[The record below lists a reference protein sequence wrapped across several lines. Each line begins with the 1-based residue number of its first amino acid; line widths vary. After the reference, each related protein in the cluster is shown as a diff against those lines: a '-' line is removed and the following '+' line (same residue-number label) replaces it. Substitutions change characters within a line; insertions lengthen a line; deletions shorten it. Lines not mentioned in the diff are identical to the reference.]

1 MVKKAKVKKESAKAQ
16 AARVNAEAAQAK
28 AEAGFG
34 VSLRDLNTLN
44 EDKDV
49 VKLHKQ
55 YGGVE
60 GLASALHVDTSVGL
74 SPAAAGGTS
83 MESRQAAYGANRF
96 KAVPLKSFF
105 RLLITNLKD
114 PTLILLMAAALIST
128 VLGSA
133 VKEQREES
141 AWSEGVAI
149 WVAVIVVSGVGA
161 VNDYQKDLQFKKLN
175 AQKDVIEVK
184 VLRNGDEQLV
194 GNEELCVGDILIL
207 DTGDKVTADGIYI
220 TGHGLVIDE
229 AALTG
234 ESEPLK
240 KNEERPFVRS
250 GTQVTEGDGRILIS
264 AVGEH
269 SEWGQTMALVVGESQ
284 DTPLQEKLT
293 VLAAAIGK
301 VGLSVAVLCFVVLMI
316 RWMIENKG
324 FPLSEFSEGPLQFFI
339 FSVTILVVAVP
350 EGLPLAVT
358 ISLAFSMKK
367 MMKDNNF
374 VRVLAAC
381 ETMGGASAICSDK
394 TGTLTENRM
403 TVVEGWFSG
412 KKYDTLPAPEDM
424 PESAARE
431 ISLNSALN
439 SKAFLIED
447 DKDHVEFVG
456 NRTECALLMMLRKWG
471 ISYKELRAQN
481 EPQVANLYG
490 FSSAKKMASVLLRTD
505 DGFRLYNKGAAEY
518 VLKVCTRVL
527 DTNGVAVPLGADQRA
542 ELEAT
547 ITQMASRGLRTLCL
561 SYTDFPASAPG
572 RPEDFFETSHDEDL
586 TMLCI
591 VGIKDPVRAEVPDA
605 VAVCKR
611 AGITVR
617 MVTGDN
623 TYTAQHIARE
633 CGILSEGG
641 IALEGPDFRNRSD
654 EELKEV
660 LPKVQV
666 LARSSPAD
674 KFKLVHLLKEM
685 GEVVAVTGDGT
696 NDAPALKESDVGLAM
711 GIAGTEVA
719 KEAADIVI
727 LDDNF
732 RSIVKAVLW
741 GRSVFNNIRK
751 FLMFQLTVNFV
762 ALVVAFVAAV
772 GSGETPLNVLQL
784 LWVNLIMDSLGAL
797 ALATEDPTPDLLLQK
812 PAGRRESL
820 INGHMWCHILTQGF
834 YQMFWLFLIL
844 YGLPTF
850 FSEYELPTQGS
861 TAPGY
866 LSYAGVMTQRLPTN
880 FVLPPGIPTYN
891 NDDGKGPRIDL
902 CCLPGSDCLATDP
915 NFNAQ
920 RNFEYLNS
928 TEILCEYK
936 REQTSGNTTLAPPTK
951 THEAPSKKELCGEN
965 PTADCTSRQ
974 NLLSKLHD
982 QADKQWENV
991 NRDGRNKVNSV
1002 IFNVFIMCQMFN
1014 FINARKLNDDY
1025 NIFEGILH
1033 SHIFIAIWI
1042 FIGGAQIIFM
1052 EVLGGIFKVVG
1063 QNWKEWLAAIA
1074 IGAGAMVVAFL
1085 TKVVTRCLK
1094 PKSENNNAYNAVQA
1108 L

>member
-1 MVKKAKVKKESAKAQ
+1 MVKSKQKKQSAKQQAAAAEESAAQTKA
-16 AARVNAEAAQAK
+16 AAA
-28 AEAGFG
+28 FG
-34 VSLRDLNTLN
+34 VSQAALNQLN

-49 VKLHKQ
+49 SRLQMEH
-55 YGGVE
+55 GGVE
-60 GLASALHVDTSVGL
+60 GLAAALKVDINEGLNPGITGDTSV
-74 SPAAAGGTS
+74 
-83 MESRQAAYGANRF
+83 ESRQTAFGVNRF

-105 RLLITNLKD
+105 ALLLGNLQD
-114 PTLILLMAAALIST
+114 PTLILLMVAALIST
-128 VLGSA
+128 VLGVA
-133 VKEQREES
+133 VKDQREES

-161 VNDYQKDLQFKKLN
+161 INDYQKDLQFKKLN

-184 VLRNGDEQLV
+184 VLRGGVEQLV
-194 GNEELCVGDILIL
+194 GNEEIVVGDILLL
-207 DTGDKVTADGIYI
+207 DTGDKVVADGIYI
-220 TGHGLVIDE
+220 SGHGLVIDE

-234 ESEPLK
+234 ESEPLRK
-240 KNEERPFVRS
+240 SEDRPFVRS
-250 GTQVTEGDGRILIS
+250 GTQVTEGDGKILIV
-264 AVGEH
+264 AVGLH
-269 SEWGQTMALVVGESQ
+269 SEWGQTMALVAGESA

-301 VGLSVAVLCFVVLMI
+301 VGFAVALLCFIVLMI
-316 RWMIENKG
+316 RWMIQNSG
-324 FPLSEFSEGPLQFFI
+324 FPISKFSSGPLQFFI

-412 KKYDTLPAPEDM
+412 KKYDSLPM
-424 PESAARE
+424 PADISEAAARE
-431 ISLNSALN
+431 IALNCALN
-439 SKAFLIED
+439 SKAFLIEH
-447 DKDHVEFVG
+447 DKDHVDFVG
-456 NRTECALLMMLRKWG
+456 NRTECALLMMLRKWEM
-471 ISYKELRAQN
+471 SYKDLRTKH
-481 EPQVANLYG
+481 EPRVANLYG
-490 FSSAKKMASVLLRTD
+490 FSSAKKMASVLVRTD
-505 DGFRLYNKGAAEY
+505 EGYRLYNKGAAEL
-518 VLKVCTRVL
+518 VLQRATRVL
-527 DTNGVAVPLGADQRA
+527 NTDGVAVPLGPDQRA

-547 ITQMASRGLRTLCL
+547 ITQMASRGLRTLCIT
-561 SYTDFPASAPG
+561 YTDFPATAVG
-572 RPEDFFETSHDEDL
+572 RPEDFFETSHDDEL
-586 TMLCI
+586 IVNCI

-633 CGILSEGG
+633 CGILTDQG

-654 EELKEV
+654 EELMEV
-660 LPKVQV
+660 LPSVQV

-732 RSIVKAVLW
+732 RSIVKAVMW
-741 GRSVFNNIRK
+741 GRSVFQNIRK

-820 INGHMWCHILTQGF
+820 INSHMWWHILTQGL

-844 YGLPTF
+844 YGLPQF
-850 FSEYELPTQGS
+850 FQEYELPTQGS
-861 TAPGY
+861 TAPGF
-866 LSYAGVMTQRLPTN
+866 LSYAGVMTERLPTN
-880 FVLPPGIPTYN
+880 LDITGIPTYN
-891 NDDGKGPRIDL
+891 NNDGKGPRIDL
-902 CCLPGSDCLATDP
+902 CCLPGSDCLTTDP
-915 NFNAQ
+915 SYNAQ
-920 RNFEYLNS
+920 INFPYMNT
-928 TEILCEYK
+928 TEFLCVYK
-936 REQTSGNTTLAPPTK
+936 QEVASGNTTLAPSTT
-951 THEAPSKKELCGEN
+951 THEAPSKSKLCGPN
-965 PTADCTSRQ
+965 PTSACTSRQ
-974 NLLSKLHD
+974 NLLSKLHS
-982 QADKQWENV
+982 QAEKQWDNV
-991 NRDGRNKVNSV
+991 QTDGQKRVNSV
-1002 IFNVFIMCQMFN
+1002 IFNVFIFCQVFN
-1014 FINARKLNDDY
+1014 FVNARKLNNDY
-1025 NIFEGILH
+1025 NIFEGIHRSYIFLAIL
-1033 SHIFIAIWI
+1033 IFII
-1042 FIGGAQIIFM
+1042 GAQILFM
-1052 EVLGGIFKVVG
+1052 EALGGIFKVNQ
-1063 QNWKEWLAAIA
+1063 QNWKEWLAAAA
-1074 IGAGAMVVAFL
+1074 IGFGSMIVAAL
-1085 TKVVTRCLK
+1085 TKAVTRCVTPK
-1094 PKSENNNAYNAVQA
+1094 PLDSTSASAVQA